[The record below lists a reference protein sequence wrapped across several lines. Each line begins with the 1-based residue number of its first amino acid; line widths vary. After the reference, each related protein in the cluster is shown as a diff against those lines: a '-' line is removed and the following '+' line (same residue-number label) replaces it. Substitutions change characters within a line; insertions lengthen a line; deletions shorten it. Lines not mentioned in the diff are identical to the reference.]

1 MSATSAQRRHACDF
15 CDLRFKD
22 ATTLKIHRNN
32 KHTHDETHVCDH
44 CAAVFYTKYKLDT
57 HLASKHGINDGFK
70 CEKCKRYL
78 KSAFTLLKHT
88 RKCSATPCP
97 VCGKE
102 FMSKWKLGNH
112 VKGHMDTK
120 SHICDECGK
129 DFLHNFTLVEHI
141 EIVHQGKRPY
151 TCTRCDKT
159 FSRAGN
165 LRAHKL
171 IHTGVRPFPCNL
183 CEKECREKIQ
193 LIKHLRSK
201 HGVEDN
207 QMHNFVKIVPKKEIV
222 QNEDM
227 KNLLQN
233 ITSIK
238 NEPVVEEPFDVKRIS
253 FKIEPMDQEVEKHSE
268 KQSNESTGCIPFEF
282 ETTPDK
288 NSITK
293 KIAQSVEN
301 MSNIS
306 MKQTDD
312 KIREKND
319 DPDMADESD
328 FIKEM
333 EANELNNLIKEF
345 EDDDMKNDVVE
356 MKATEGKQLK
366 LNVNEPKVMKE
377 KEVKEEINK
386 SQEIV
391 DIEEHNIEA
400 DENLEEFK
408 FERIEF

>member
-1 MSATSAQRRHACDF
+1 MSATSAQRRHVCDF

-22 ATTLKIHRNN
+22 ATTLKIHRNV

-70 CEKCKRYL
+70 CEKCKRFL

-151 TCTRCDKT
+151 TCTRCEKT

-171 IHTGVRPFPCNL
+171 IHTGVRPFPCKL

-201 HGVEDN
+201 HGIEDN
-207 QMHNFVKIVPKKEIV
+207 QMHNFVKLVPKKEIV

-233 ITSIK
+233 ITNIK
-238 NEPVVEEPFDVKRIS
+238 SEPIVEEHLDVKLIS
-253 FKIEPMDQEVEKHSE
+253 FKTEPVDQEVEKQNLKHPS
-268 KQSNESTGCIPFEF
+268 EF
-282 ETTPDK
+282 EASPDK
-288 NSITK
+288 NSMTK
-293 KIAQSVEN
+293 KISQSVEN

-306 MKQTDD
+306 MKPADD
-312 KIREKND
+312 KIFEKND

-328 FIKEM
+328 FIKEL

-345 EDDDMKNDVVE
+345 EDEELKKEVGE
-356 MKATEGKQLK
+356 IKATGGKQLK

-377 KEVKEEINK
+377 KKVKEEIK
-386 SQEIV
+386 KPQC
-391 DIEEHNIEA
+391 IEEEQAIGA